1 MPQKSEV
8 VLDIPAMCTL
18 SVDAT
23 TFVTETTADLD
34 VVTKYIQA
42 MKDNDGILSGGY
54 KGQAIADGL
63 EELDKICKSVNAIL
77 EQIKDITK
85 QQIDN
90 MARAIAT
97 NPELESSKETIIS
110 AKKKMDEIT
119 DVKEQIRAGKKK

>member
-1 MPQKSEV
+1 MPQKSGV

-42 MKDNDGILSGGY
+42 MKDDDSILSGGY

-63 EELDKICKSVNAIL
+63 VELEKICKSVATIL

-90 MARAIAT
+90 MVRAIST
-97 NPELESSKETIIS
+97 NPELESSKETILS
-110 AKKKMDEIT
+110 AKRKMDEIS
-119 DVKEQIRAGKKK
+119 DVKSQIRAGKKK